1 MTERSLFARAMLKER
16 KDILLSIVGGF
27 LAGIAGVVLFSASGY
42 LIAKTVFVPPL
53 YTLILLTSLVKL
65 LGLARAASRY
75 GERLFSHRATFS
87 LLSRLRTDFF
97 ARLVPLAPGILTRTR
112 SGDLLARIVGDIE
125 SLQFYFLRVAYP
137 PIIVVSVFLATM
149 LFASF
154 FSIWIALLLV
164 LGMLL
169 TAFAVPAFVRIG
181 QRRTDGRVRR
191 RRADL
196 SAETTELLRGFV
208 DLKVYGRLKQRE
220 QDLLAASGEL
230 TEAQQ
235 SDALHLLRGQSLHAF
250 VTFFVSWG
258 VLVLGAFLIADGRMA
273 GVFLAMLIMA
283 SMTVFDES
291 AAMATL
297 PAYKRDSAF
306 AARRLGETFADGEAR
321 GVAGADASGKL
332 SAEGASGAV
341 PAAAQPERGAAVAVE
356 LDGVGF
362 RYAEDW
368 RPVLSGVTLR
378 FEAGS
383 KTAIVGPSGS
393 GKTSILELILKL
405 HAPTEGRISL
415 SGVPLREL
423 DAEDLWREANVVL
436 QSGHFFRGTIRDN
449 LLLADESIG
458 DDELRRVLAQVDLT
472 DKRPEDP
479 VLEKGENLSDGEKQ
493 RLAVARALL
502 KNGRLW
508 LLDEPT
514 SALDYVTERRV
525 LEALLERAEGD
536 TLIMVCHRLAGLE
549 RVDRIVV
556 VDRGSVVESG
566 TYAELMRSEGYFYAM
581 KQIERQM
588 IGSPDDLAG

>member
-1 MTERSLFARAMLKER
+1 MTERSLFVRAMLKER
-16 KDILLSIVGGF
+16 KDILLSILGGF

-258 VLVLGAFLIADGRMA
+258 VLVLGAFLIADGQMA

-306 AARRLGETFADGEAR
+306 AARRLGETFADGEAD
-321 GVAGADASGKL
+321 GAAEANAIGEA
-332 SAEGASGAV
+332 SAEGSSGAV
-341 PAAAQPERGAAVAVE
+341 PAAAHKRGAAVAVE

-415 SGVPLREL
+415 SGVPLGEL

-458 DDELRRVLAQVDLT
+458 DDELRRVLAQVDLP

-493 RLAVARALL
+493 RLAIARALL
-502 KNGRLW
+502 KSGRLW

-549 RVDRIVV
+549 RMDRIVV

>member
-1 MTERSLFARAMLKER
+1 MSEFSLFFRAMLKER
-16 KDILLSIVGGF
+16 KDILLSILGGF

-53 YTLILLTSLVKL
+53 YTLILLTSLVKI
-65 LGLARAASRY
+65 LGLVRAASRY

-97 ARLVPLAPGILTRTR
+97 ARLVPLAPGILNRKR

-137 PIIVVSVFLATM
+137 PIIVVSVFLATV

-154 FSIWIALLLV
+154 FSIWIALLLM
-164 LGMLL
+164 LGMLI

-181 QRRTDGRVRR
+181 QHKTDGRVRR
-191 RRADL
+191 QRAAL
-196 SAETTELLRGFV
+196 SSETTELLYGFI
-208 DLKVYGRLKQRE
+208 DLKVYGRLQQCE
-220 QDLLAASGEL
+220 QALLAASGEL

-235 SDALHLLRGQSLHAF
+235 SDALHLLRGQSLHSF

-258 VLVLGAFLIADGRMA
+258 VLVLGAFLIANGSMA

-291 AAMATL
+291 AALATL

-306 AARRLGETFADGEAR
+306 AANRLGETFAAAESNTDGK
-321 GVAGADASGKL
+321 ADSK
-332 SAEGASGAV
+332 
-341 PAAAQPERGAAVAVE
+341 PAAKLERDAAVSVE
-356 LDGVGF
+356 LDNVHF

-368 RPVLSGVTLR
+368 RPVLSGVSLQ

-405 HAPTEGRISL
+405 HAPTEGRIVL
-415 SGVPLREL
+415 NGTPIGEL
-423 DAEDLWREANVVL
+423 DAEDLWSRTNVVL
-436 QSGHFFRGTIRDN
+436 QAGHFFRGTVRDN
-449 LLLADESIG
+449 LLLE
-458 DDELRRVLAQVDLT
+458 DDSRSEQELLNVLEQVNLPGKRLDDLI
-472 DKRPEDP
+472 
-479 VLEKGENLSDGEKQ
+479 LEKGENLSDGEKQ
-493 RLAVARALL
+493 RLAIARALL
-502 KNGRLW
+502 KSGRLW

-514 SALDYVTERRV
+514 SSLDYVTERRV
-525 LEALLERAEGD
+525 LEAMLERAKDD
-536 TLIMVCHRLAGLE
+536 TLVMVCHRLAGLE
-549 RVDRIVV
+549 RMDQIVV
-556 VDRGSVVESG
+556 VDRGVIVETG
-566 TYAELMRSEGYFYAM
+566 TYDQLMQIRGYFYEM

-588 IGSPDDLAG
+588 IGSFDDAEA